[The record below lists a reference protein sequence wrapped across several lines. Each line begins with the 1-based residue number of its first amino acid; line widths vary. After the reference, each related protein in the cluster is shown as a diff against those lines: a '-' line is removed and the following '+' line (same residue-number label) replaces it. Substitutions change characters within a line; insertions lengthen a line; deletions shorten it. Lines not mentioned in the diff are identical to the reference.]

1 MTVDPSAEALRLR
14 ATVRDLLALSSI
26 PEVWVGREPP
36 AIAAELADV
45 MIQSLQ
51 LDFAFVRLCDPAG
64 CEAVEVIRGDSWEE
78 FPEWLQQRVALCGQ
92 ISRKEIVTNI
102 GGVDPFCCC
111 IVMPIGVNG
120 QRGLVAAACGR
131 WDFPNQIDEQLIS
144 VAANSA
150 ATAVR
155 NTPLIDKLRSAQ
167 EALRQN
173 EQELRKAHDESEVKV
188 AERTAELQ

>member
-1 MTVDPSAEALRLR
+1 MTVDHSAEVLSLR
-14 ATVRDLLALSSI
+14 ATVRDLLALSSV

-51 LDFAFVRLCDPAG
+51 LDFAFVRLCDPTG
-64 CEAVEVIRGDSWEE
+64 CQAVEVMRGDSWKE
-78 FPEWLQQRVALCGQ
+78 FPEWLQQRVAVCGQ

-102 GGVDPFCCC
+102 GGAEAFCRG

-131 WDFPNQIDEQLIS
+131 SDFPNQIDQQLLSDSGSERTPYQQAAKCPRS
-144 VAANSA
+144 VA
-150 ATAVR
+150 
-155 NTPLIDKLRSAQ
+155 P
-167 EALRQN
+167 E
-173 EQELRKAHDESEVKV
+173 
-188 AERTAELQ
+188 

>member
-1 MTVDPSAEALRLR
+1 MTVDHSSEVLRLR

-51 LDFAFVRLCDPAG
+51 LDFAFVRLCDPTG
-64 CEAVEVIRGDSWEE
+64 CQTVEAMRGDSWKD
-78 FPEWLQQRVALCGQ
+78 FPEWLQQRVAVGGQ

-102 GGVDPFCCC
+102 GGAEAFSSG

-120 QRGLVAAACGR
+120 QRG
-131 WDFPNQIDEQLIS
+131 
-144 VAANSA
+144 
-150 ATAVR
+150 
-155 NTPLIDKLRSAQ
+155 
-167 EALRQN
+167 
-173 EQELRKAHDESEVKV
+173 
-188 AERTAELQ
+188 